1 MILESIKY
9 IRLEGEPK
17 EWGIIGHDENAVRFG
32 NINLVVGKN
41 ATGKSRTISVIKEI
55 AYLLSGSLKL
65 QDVPF
70 SKFEYQL
77 VLKNESDIYEYKIK
91 VENKSIEQESLYFNK
106 EPQIIRTKSKGQI
119 FSNASNSME
128 FFELDPNLL
137 MVEGYRTKDYPFIL
151 KLNEWGCSLKNG
163 SFSNQL
169 EKNYHAGSLSNLDDL
184 SKNIIN
190 ITPAALL
197 TTFWQGK
204 HLFGDRF
211 VDDIKKDMLT
221 LQYSIDKIDILKG
234 GSGYSIY
241 VKEKEL
247 DDFTSQ
253 TEMSQGMFRL
263 LSFIIRLNM
272 ALLSKESACI
282 LVDDI
287 GEGLDFDR
295 SSLLMNMIV
304 EKIQESNIQMF
315 ITTNDRYIMNKIPI
329 EYWSVIERKPKV
341 SVFYNYYNSRKI
353 FDDFKFTGLNNFD
366 FLTTDFYLKGF
377 DDIA

>member
-17 EWGIIGHDENAVRFG
+17 EWGIIGHDENAVHFG

-65 QDVPF
+65 QNVPF
-70 SKFEYQL
+70 SKFEYQI
-77 VLKNESDIYEYKIK
+77 VLKNESDIYDYKIK
-91 VENKSIEQESLYFNK
+91 VENKLIEEESLFFNK
-106 EPQIIRTKSKGQI
+106 EPQLIRTKLKGQI
-119 FSNASNSME
+119 FSGKSHSME
-128 FFELDPNLL
+128 SFELDPSLL
-137 MVEGYRTKDYPFIL
+137 IIESYHIKDYPFIV

-163 SFSNQL
+163 NFSNQL

-184 SKNIIN
+184 SKDMMN

-211 VDDIKKDMLT
+211 ADEIKKDMLT
-221 LQYSIDKIDILKG
+221 LHYSIDKIDILEG
-234 GSGYSIY
+234 RSGYSIY

-247 DDFTSQ
+247 DDLTSQ

-282 LVDDI
+282 LVDDL

-295 SSLLMNMIV
+295 SSLLMNMII
-304 EKIQESNIQMF
+304 EKIQKSNIQMF
-315 ITTNDRYIMNKIPI
+315 ITTNDRYVMNRIPI

-341 SVFYNYYNSRKI
+341 SVFYNYYNSKEI

-377 DDIA
+377 GDID